1 MPRLKACPYCG
12 RIHRADGSCDK
23 KPKREKA
30 GTAHTRLRTCRLWD
44 KTRRAVRERD
54 RHLCR
59 VCLAAHTLTADG
71 LETHHILP
79 LAEAPERAY
88 DLDNLLTLCVRH
100 HKAADAGRIPR
111 DWLLRLAKEPPEGV
125 QHPPRGA
132 GEEPG
137 RLPDTT
143 RPPQKRKSFRNEKR
157 KEAGHG

>member
-100 HKAADAGRIPR
+100 HKAADAGRITR

-125 QHPPRGA
+125 QHPPRGGRGGA
-132 GEEPG
+132 GPPPG
-137 RLPDTT
+137 YHAPT
-143 RPPQKRKSFRNEKR
+143 PK
-157 KEAGHG
+157 KEIF